1 MSASE
6 GVGTDGPFPAPQFSE
21 VVLKTSSFARM
32 KDWYENLLQV
42 KAFFVRDDAKQAS
55 WTGAWGIAFIRLY
68 HQHPYTQVLGLFE
81 VPAVSGKADGLK
93 GEPGLHHMQLRH
105 QGLDHL
111 FSRFEALR
119 VQGIVPERAWNH
131 GPGTSFYYRDPTA
144 TWSSCRRSTT
154 RMKKPILPTT
164 GPRATGATCR
174 ESRSIRASTWHGIAA
189 ALRSRNWFA
198 CPSDRLQP
206 EHSHGRLP

>member
-1 MSASE
+1 MSAAE

-21 VVLKTSSFARM
+21 VVLKTANFARL

-105 QGLDHL
+105 QGLDYL

-119 VQGIVPERAWNH
+119 AQGIVPERAWNH
-131 GPGTSFYYRDPTA
+131 GPGTSFYYRDPDGNMVELSA
-144 TWSSCRRSTT
+144 VNYADEEAYLAYYRSESYRRNVSGIEIDPGEYVARYRSGVTQQELV
-154 RMKKPILPTT
+154 RM
-164 GPRATGATCR
+164 
-174 ESRSIRASTWHGIAA
+174 
-189 ALRSRNWFA
+189 
-198 CPSDRLQP
+198 P
-206 EHSHGRLP
+206 E

>member
-1 MSASE
+1 MSAAE

-131 GPGTSFYYRDPTA
+131 GPGTSFYYRDPDGNMVELSA
-144 TWSSCRRSTT
+144 VNYADEEAYLAYYRSESYRRNVSGIEIDPGEYVARYRSGVTQQELV
-154 RMKKPILPTT
+154 RM
-164 GPRATGATCR
+164 
-174 ESRSIRASTWHGIAA
+174 
-189 ALRSRNWFA
+189 
-198 CPSDRLQP
+198 P
-206 EHSHGRLP
+206 E

>member
-1 MSASE
+1 MSAAE

-21 VVLKTSSFARM
+21 VVLKTSNFARM

-119 VQGIVPERAWNH
+119 AQGIVPERAWNH
-131 GPGTSFYYRDPTA
+131 GPGTSFYYRDPDGNMVELSA
-144 TWSSCRRSTT
+144 VNYADEEAYLAYYRSESYRRNVSGIEIDPGEYVARYRSGVTQQELV
-154 RMKKPILPTT
+154 RM
-164 GPRATGATCR
+164 
-174 ESRSIRASTWHGIAA
+174 
-189 ALRSRNWFA
+189 
-198 CPSDRLQP
+198 P
-206 EHSHGRLP
+206 E

>member
-1 MSASE
+1 MSAAE

-21 VVLKTSSFARM
+21 VVLKTSNFVRL

-119 VQGIVPERAWNH
+119 AQGIVPERAWNH
-131 GPGTSFYYRDPTA
+131 GPGTSFYYRDPDGNMVELSA
-144 TWSSCRRSTT
+144 VNYADEEAYLAYYRSESYRRNVSGIEIDPGEYVARYRSGVTQQELV
-154 RMKKPILPTT
+154 RM
-164 GPRATGATCR
+164 
-174 ESRSIRASTWHGIAA
+174 
-189 ALRSRNWFA
+189 
-198 CPSDRLQP
+198 P
-206 EHSHGRLP
+206 E

>member
-1 MSASE
+1 MSAAE

-21 VVLKTSSFARM
+21 VVLKTSNFASL

-119 VQGIVPERAWNH
+119 AQGIVPERAWNH
-131 GPGTSFYYRDPTA
+131 GPGTSFYYRDPDGNMVELSA
-144 TWSSCRRSTT
+144 VNYADEEAYLAYYRSESYRRNVSGIEIDPGEYVARYRSGVTQQELV
-154 RMKKPILPTT
+154 RM
-164 GPRATGATCR
+164 
-174 ESRSIRASTWHGIAA
+174 
-189 ALRSRNWFA
+189 
-198 CPSDRLQP
+198 P
-206 EHSHGRLP
+206 E

>member
-1 MSASE
+1 MSAAE

-21 VVLKTSSFARM
+21 VVLKTSNFARL

-119 VQGIVPERAWNH
+119 AQGIVPERAWNH
-131 GPGTSFYYRDPTA
+131 GPGTSFYYRDPDGNMVELSA
-144 TWSSCRRSTT
+144 VNYADEEAYLAYYRSESYRRNVSGIEIDPGEYVAQYRSGVTQQELV
-154 RMKKPILPTT
+154 RM
-164 GPRATGATCR
+164 
-174 ESRSIRASTWHGIAA
+174 
-189 ALRSRNWFA
+189 
-198 CPSDRLQP
+198 P
-206 EHSHGRLP
+206 E

>member
-1 MSASE
+1 MSAAE

-131 GPGTSFYYRDPTA
+131 GPGTSFYYRDPDGNMVELSA
-144 TWSSCRRSTT
+144 VNYADEEAYLAYYRSESYRRNVSGIEIDPGEYVA
-154 RMKKPILPTT
+154 RY
-164 GPRATGATCR
+164 
-174 ESRSIRASTWHGIAA
+174 RSGVTQQELVSM
-189 ALRSRNWFA
+189 
-198 CPSDRLQP
+198 P
-206 EHSHGRLP
+206 E

>member
-1 MSASE
+1 MSAAE

-21 VVLKTSSFARM
+21 VVLKTSNFARL

-119 VQGIVPERAWNH
+119 AQGIVPERAWNH
-131 GPGTSFYYRDPTA
+131 GPGTSFYYRDPDGNMVELSA
-144 TWSSCRRSTT
+144 VNYADEEAYLAYYRSESYRRNVSGIEIDPGEYVARYRSGVTQQELV
-154 RMKKPILPTT
+154 RM
-164 GPRATGATCR
+164 
-174 ESRSIRASTWHGIAA
+174 
-189 ALRSRNWFA
+189 
-198 CPSDRLQP
+198 P
-206 EHSHGRLP
+206 E

>member
-131 GPGTSFYYRDPTA
+131 GPGTSFYYRDPDGNMVELSA
-144 TWSSCRRSTT
+144 VNYADEEAYLAYYRSESYRRNVSGIEIDPGEYVARYRSGVTQQELV
-154 RMKKPILPTT
+154 RM
-164 GPRATGATCR
+164 
-174 ESRSIRASTWHGIAA
+174 
-189 ALRSRNWFA
+189 
-198 CPSDRLQP
+198 P
-206 EHSHGRLP
+206 E

>member
-1 MSASE
+1 MSAAE

-21 VVLKTSSFARM
+21 VVLKTSNFARL

-119 VQGIVPERAWNH
+119 AQGIVPERAWNH
-131 GPGTSFYYRDPTA
+131 GPGPSFYYRDPDGNMVELSA
-144 TWSSCRRSTT
+144 VNYADEEAYLAYYRSESYRRNVSGIEIDPGEYVARYRSGVTQQELV
-154 RMKKPILPTT
+154 RM
-164 GPRATGATCR
+164 
-174 ESRSIRASTWHGIAA
+174 
-189 ALRSRNWFA
+189 
-198 CPSDRLQP
+198 P
-206 EHSHGRLP
+206 E